1 VVHAV
6 TDRIAV
12 GLRFVAYALALL
24 GVAVV
29 IVGLWF
35 TTTAEGLI
43 TAGSVGG
50 IAFGIPAIAAFVLAQ
65 WIDARA
71 EALAQVPPLVIP
83 GELREGSRAPFAES
97 VPRYLIAVASAFV
110 AWGLRYLLD
119 NLLPNNVPFITFFAA
134 VAVAGWLG
142 GFGPA
147 VLAMLLTAC
156 IARYFYMPPLHTFQV
171 GELSTAVALAIFV
184 LVCLV
189 IAVLTSMLHGA
200 LRRIQVLS
208 RELASLQAAQRD
220 GLSASGTT
228 LGEPRA

>member
-1 VVHAV
+1 MVHAV

-12 GLRFVAYALALL
+12 GLRYVAYALALL

-43 TAGSVGG
+43 TAGTVGAV
-50 IAFGIPAIAAFVLAQ
+50 AFGVPAIAAFALAQ

-71 EALAQVPPLVIP
+71 EALAQVPPLVIS
-83 GELREGSRAPFAES
+83 GELREGSSAPFKES

-110 AWGLRYLLD
+110 AWGLRHLLD
-119 NLLPNNVPFITFFAA
+119 NLLPNNVPFVTFFAA

-156 IARYFYMPPLHTFQV
+156 IARYFYMLPPHTFHV
-171 GELSTAVALAIFV
+171 GELTTAVALAIFV

-208 RELASLQAAQRD
+208 RELASLQAARRD
-220 GLSASGTT
+220 DLSGSGATVSDSR
-228 LGEPRA
+228 E